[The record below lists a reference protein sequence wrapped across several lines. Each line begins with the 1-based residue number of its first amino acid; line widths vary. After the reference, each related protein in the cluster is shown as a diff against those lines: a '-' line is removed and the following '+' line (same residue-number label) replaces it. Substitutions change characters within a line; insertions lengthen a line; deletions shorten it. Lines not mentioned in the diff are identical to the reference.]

1 MRVAAL
7 AGDCSQSAGAG
18 VVTGLIDSIGKVA
31 GNTAQRAFRIV
42 VVEDSET
49 QAFKLRLLLEE
60 QGWEVSVAGAAEE
73 ALAMLG
79 EPLPDLI
86 LVDYNLPG
94 MRGDEF
100 CRRVR
105 MNLQTRGIPILMMT
119 ASAPAT
125 AEISSLESGAD
136 DYVSKFELP
145 EILLLRIRARLSQSP
160 QAVIMDRQDSLFR
173 SARILTIDDSPTYLA
188 FLSDELRNQGYRVE
202 TASNGADGLAR
213 IAAENFD
220 CVLVDLLMP
229 GMDGIEVCQ
238 KITALRPILEN
249 APLVIILTGSESKGD
264 INRGF
269 EAGADDFV
277 SKSSDPAVL
286 RARIQAL
293 MRRRFFQEEN
303 SRIVEEIK
311 ARELEMVHAREAR
324 QMAEARVAMAE
335 KLVQANHD
343 LQLANQKLKDTQTQ
357 LIQNEKM
364 ASLGQLVA
372 GIAHEINNPLAFV
385 VNNLFLVESGLE
397 ALTPELEPHL
407 TEGFRKKLRN
417 ARARLGE
424 MREGLDRVKALV
436 LDLRTFSRLDEGE
449 LKTVDVVETIEAVLL
464 LLKHKMN
471 AGIRVEKHYA
481 AERTLCCYAG
491 RLHQVIMNLIANAVD
506 AIAGEGMI
514 VVTTSQTSENFLI
527 SVRDT
532 GGGIPEAIRSKV
544 FDPFFT
550 TKAVG
555 QGTGLGL
562 AISYGIV
569 QDHGGSIEMQSEVG
583 LGTEFLVKIP
593 RELSVERLESQKA
606 R

>member
-1 MRVAAL
+1 MTAL
-7 AGDCSQSAGAG
+7 
-18 VVTGLIDSIGKVA
+18 VDSIGKVA
-31 GNTAQRAFRIV
+31 GKGVARAFHIV

-73 ALAMLG
+73 ALAALG
-79 EPLPDLI
+79 DPLPDLI

-100 CRRVR
+100 CRRIR
-105 MNLQTRGIPILMMT
+105 MNLNTRGIPILMMT

-125 AEISSLESGAD
+125 AEINSLESGAD

-145 EILLLRIRARLSQSP
+145 EILLLRIRARLSQLP
-160 QAVIMDRQDSLFR
+160 AQAAILDRQDSVFR

-188 FLSDELRNQGYRVE
+188 FLGDELRHQGYELE
-202 TASNGADGLAR
+202 TANNGADGLAL
-213 IAAENFD
+213 IGAQSFD
-220 CVLVDLLMP
+220 CVLVDLLMA
-229 GMDGIEVCQ
+229 GMDGVEVCRQ
-238 KITALRPILEN
+238 IATMRPALDN
-249 APLVIILTGSESKGD
+249 APLIIILTGSEDKGD

-277 SKSSDPAVL
+277 SKSSDLAVL

-311 ARELEMVHAREAR
+311 ARELEMRHAQDAR

-343 LQLANQKLKDTQTQ
+343 LQQVNQKLKETQTQ

-397 ALTPELEPHL
+397 SLSPEVEPHL
-407 TEGFRKKLRN
+407 AEAAGKKLRN
-417 ARARLGE
+417 VRARLGE
-424 MREGLDRVKALV
+424 MKEGLDRVKALV
-436 LDLRTFSRLDEGE
+436 LDLRTFSRLDEAE
-449 LKTVDVVETIEAVLL
+449 LKTVDVVETIDAVLL
-464 LLKHKMN
+464 LFKHKMN
-471 AGIRVEKHYA
+471 ARIRVEKHYA
-481 AERTLCCYAG
+481 AGRTLCCYGG
-491 RLHQVIMNLIANAVD
+491 RLHQVIMNLIGNAVD
-506 AIAGEGMI
+506 AIAAEGTI
-514 VVTTSQTSENFLI
+514 VVSTSQNTEAFLI

-532 GGGIPEAIRSKV
+532 GAGIPEGIRSKV

-550 TKAVG
+550 TKA
-555 QGTGLGL
+555 
-562 AISYGIV
+562 
-569 QDHGGSIEMQSEVG
+569 
-583 LGTEFLVKIP
+583 
-593 RELSVERLESQKA
+593 
-606 R
+606 

>member
-1 MRVAAL
+1 M
-7 AGDCSQSAGAG
+7 
-18 VVTGLIDSIGKVA
+18 
-31 GNTAQRAFRIV
+31 NRAIRIV

-60 QGWEVSVAGAAEE
+60 QGWEVSIAGAAEA
-73 ALAMLG
+73 ALAKLSD
-79 EPLPDLI
+79 PLPDLI

-100 CRRVR
+100 CRRIR
-105 MNLQTRGIPILMMT
+105 MNLNTRGIPILMMT

-125 AEISSLESGAD
+125 AEINSLESGAD
-136 DYVSKFELP
+136 DYVSKFEP
-145 EILLLRIRARLSQSP
+145 PDILLLRIRARLSKASAQSTILNP
-160 QAVIMDRQDSLFR
+160 EVSVFR
-173 SARILTIDDSPTYLA
+173 TARILTIDDSPTYVA
-188 FLSDELRNQGYRVE
+188 FLSEELRSQGYEVFSA
-202 TASNGADGLAR
+202 ASGPEGLTQLGTR
-213 IAAENFD
+213 SLD
-220 CVLVDLLMP
+220 CVLVDLILP
-229 GMDGIEVCQ
+229 GMDGVEVCRR
-238 KITALRPILEN
+238 ITAMRSTVED
-249 APLVIILTGSESKGD
+249 APAVIILTDSQDKGE

-277 SKSSDPAVL
+277 SKSSDLAVL

-303 SRIVEEIK
+303 GRIVDELR
-311 ARELEMVHAREAR
+311 ARELETLDARAGR
-324 QMAEARVAMAE
+324 QVAESRIAMAE

-343 LQLANQKLKDTQTQ
+343 LQEVNRKLKETQAQ

-385 VNNLFLVESGLE
+385 VNNLFIVESGLDGLGPEIERHFSE
-397 ALTPELEPHL
+397 ASL
-407 TEGFRKKLRN
+407 GKLRKIQD
-417 ARARLGE
+417 RLGE
-424 MREGLDRVKALV
+424 MREGLDRVKELV

-449 LKTVDVVETIEAVLL
+449 FKSVDVVETIDAVLL

-471 AGIRVEKHYA
+471 GRILVEKHYVA
-481 AERTLCCYAG
+481 ARTLHCHAG
-491 RLHQVIMNLIANAVD
+491 RLHQVLMNLIANAVD
-506 AIAGEGMI
+506 AIAGDGKI
-514 VVTTSQTSENFLI
+514 VVTTSQTSEHFLI

-532 GGGIPEAIRSKV
+532 GAGIAESIRSKI

-550 TKAVG
+550 TKPVG

-569 QDHGGSIEMQSEVG
+569 QDHGGSIEVQSEDGV
-583 LGTEFLVKIP
+583 GTEFIVKIP
-593 RELSVERLESQKA
+593 LDLELQRAK
-606 R
+606 